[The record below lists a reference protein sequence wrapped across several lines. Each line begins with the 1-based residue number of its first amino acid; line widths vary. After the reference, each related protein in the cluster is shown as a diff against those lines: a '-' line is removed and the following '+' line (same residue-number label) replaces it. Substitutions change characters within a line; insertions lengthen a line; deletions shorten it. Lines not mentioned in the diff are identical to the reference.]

1 MCPSYQRTGFRDS
14 RKENAHSHIKTSLDF
29 VVYVRERVAEESKK
43 QQLKT
48 HVAFRKKP
56 AVRALIL

>member
-1 MCPSYQRTGFRDS
+1 MYPSYQRTGFRDS
-14 RKENAHSHIKTSLDF
+14 RKENVQSHIKTSLDF

-48 HVAFRKKP
+48 QGAFRKKP
-56 AVRALIL
+56 AVRAFIL